1 MLEGNIFAS
10 GGHGSSSSKR
20 WAIFLLTVVGLVVA
34 ALATGG
40 IGGVVDSVAGG
51 ADIGATSGG
60 GTAGWGG
67 AGSGSAGFS
76 GMGAAFVF
84 LLVGML
90 VVILRM

>member
-20 WAIFLLTVVGLVVA
+20 WGLLLLAVAVLATA
-34 ALATGG
+34 ALAGGG
-40 IGGVVDSVAGG
+40 IGGVVNG
-51 ADIGATSGG
+51 AVNGITGASGAES
-60 GTAGWGG
+60 TAGPP
-67 AGSGSAGFS
+67 AFSGSAV
-76 GMGAAFVF
+76 AFVF

>member
-20 WAIFLLTVVGLVVA
+20 WGVLLLAVAGLVVA
-34 ALATGG
+34 ALASGG
-40 IGGVVDSVAGG
+40 VGGVVDGIAGG

-60 GTAGWGG
+60 GAADGG
-67 AGSGSAGFS
+67 AAGPGPSGFS
-76 GMGAAFVF
+76 GMAVAFVF